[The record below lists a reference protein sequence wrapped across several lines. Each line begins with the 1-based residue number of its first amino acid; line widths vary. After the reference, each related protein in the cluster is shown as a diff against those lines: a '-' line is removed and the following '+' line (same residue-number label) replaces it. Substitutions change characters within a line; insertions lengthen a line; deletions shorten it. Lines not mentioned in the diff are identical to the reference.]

1 MPILKY
7 FLVDKKA
14 ALGLGIYKDGDNH
27 RVSSK
32 KVLIRESEM
41 DGYDTSALK
50 AVEIAQTDALNLINS
65 GELQ

>member
-32 KVLIRESEM
+32 MVLIRESEM